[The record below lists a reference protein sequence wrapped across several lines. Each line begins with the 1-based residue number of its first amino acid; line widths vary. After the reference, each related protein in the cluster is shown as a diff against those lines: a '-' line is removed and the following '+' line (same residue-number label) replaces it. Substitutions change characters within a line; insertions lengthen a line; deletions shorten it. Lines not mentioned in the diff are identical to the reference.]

1 MSLQETNA
9 TFLGLNNENEF
20 FSQHYLAEVFKG
32 DLSALIKQWEES
44 EQEAPHKALRKLN
57 TPYFALRQKIKTERK
72 KDKRIALQREFF
84 KQLLGV
90 LGIQWQPQN
99 QKLSSKIELP
109 ILANIKNQL
118 WVLGALD
125 QDDEG
130 LDPLSLA
137 PLKEQYLGDGPHLL
151 DATKQD
157 YYALLNDHIFSI
169 DEPPRWVMLIS
180 DRQLVL
186 IDRYKWSQ
194 NRMLRFDFEEILGRR
209 DDLTLKATAVLL
221 HCDSLVN
228 ENGESQLDKLEENS
242 HKHAFGVSE
251 DLKYA
256 LRESIELLGN
266 EAAKQ
271 LLARDD
277 VSFTGKSALDAN
289 ELSRECLRYMY
300 RMLFLLYI
308 EARPEL
314 NYVPHKVEAWR
325 TGYSLDALRDLELVK
340 LTTEESRTGTF
351 FHQSLSRLF
360 DLIHSGYQ
368 PEKQIALKMYEKLE
382 EENKK
387 KGDPK
392 AKIDMELEGESLSF
406 SLQGL
411 DSHLFD
417 PSRTPMLNKV
427 AFTNETLQTIIQ
439 AMSLTRKQKGKR
451 GRGRV
456 SYAQLGI
463 NQLGAVY
470 EALLSYRGFF
480 ANENLYEVTEASKK
494 GTPDDLETG
503 YFVTAAQ
510 IDEFTDEEKVYDRD
524 PETKLKKLRIHKQ
537 GKFIYRLAGRDRQK
551 SASYY
556 TPEVL
561 TKTLVKYTL
570 KERLNPKDDN
580 GVEQPL
586 SAQAILNL
594 TVCEPAMGSAAFLNE
609 AVNQLSEAYLTR
621 RQTEL
626 NKRIPHDEYA
636 AVMQRVKMHIADH
649 NVYGVDLNPIAVE
662 LAEVS
667 LWLNALNGEHQVP
680 WFGYQLFNGN
690 SLIGARR
697 DVYPAHSLEKQSKD
711 TLWYSR
717 VPRRLEPTTLMD
729 PLSQQKK
736 SERKPDEVYHFLLP
750 DPGMVGVND
759 KVAKQLKPDT
769 FKIIT
774 AWKKEF
780 LKPFDA
786 FEIEMLQ
793 AFSQA
798 IDELWATHTKM
809 LADDRNRTEDIF
821 DIWGQVA
828 QEHFTSTSEKDRI
841 RANGIFNHNARLASP
856 YRILK
861 LVMDYWC
868 ALWFWPLDKVD
879 ELPSREQWLFD
890 LNTLLISNGTFTFEP
905 EQKGLGFEVEDNT
918 SQNQNQ
924 QDLLAPAVQ
933 QGGLFDDEPKQ
944 LDLQREETQAA
955 RSVYNRSGELN
966 LEKLFKTPQFK
977 GLKMANDLAEN
988 YKFFHWELNFADVFA
1003 DNGGFD
1009 IMLGNPPW
1017 LKVEWEEK
1025 GILGDHNPRFVL
1037 HNLSATKLREERQA
1051 AFERSSELQQAWFN
1065 ELESSEGT
1073 QSFLNA
1079 YQNYS
1084 ELKGSKAN
1092 LYKCFLPQAWRF
1104 GNIEGMSGFL
1114 HPEGIYDDPKGGLL
1128 RAQIYPRL
1136 KGHYQFHNELSLFS
1150 EVHHA
1155 TMYSINIYKTI
1166 KSEISSFK
1174 HIANLFSPTSIDVT
1188 FMHNGDGV
1196 VPGIKDDNSKW
1207 NIAGHKNRII
1217 NVDETTLITFAKL
1230 YDEPGTPTLQARL
1243 PAIHSQELMS
1253 VLDKFSKQ
1261 SKRLG
1266 DLGDDYFSSY
1276 MFDETKAQREG
1287 VHQRKTEFS
1296 SNNTKWVLSGPHFFV
1311 GTPFY
1316 KTPRTECTLNSH
1328 YDVVDL
1334 TDIPED
1340 YLPRTNYVLA
1350 CSDTEYLERT
1360 PLVPWKEKNEKGVEV
1375 KKPVTDYYRH
1385 VNREMIGSSAER
1397 THVSTICQP
1406 GIKHVNTVVSTAF
1419 KYNKDLLG
1427 YSGFCFSIVAD
1438 FRVKT
1443 TGMGHASTSL
1453 INQLPLPHYSSLLSV
1468 QRAISFRTLGLVCL
1482 VSGYKKLWK
1491 ECFDLNFINESWTAK
1506 SLCLRKERFVN
1517 MTAEWDGKYS
1527 LRSDFERRQALMEI
1541 DVLVSMAL
1549 DLTLEE
1555 LLTIY
1560 RVQFPVMRQYER
1572 ETHYDQ
1578 NGRMIFTP
1586 SKGLV
1591 GVGFP
1596 RKPSKKDDPVEVEY
1610 LDGTMESKH
1619 LGWEDICPDPAP
1631 TENGRRVNYADGNSY
1646 GKLKIPDGTKI
1657 HRTIMDDTL
1666 PGGPR
1671 EKTITYVAPFYLPD
1685 REEDY
1690 RVAWNVFTERF
1701 KDES

>member
-1 MSLQETNA
+1 MSLQETSA

-32 DLSALIKQWEES
+32 ELSTLIKQWEEG

-57 TPYFALRQKIKTERK
+57 TPYFALRQKVKTERK
-72 KDKRIALQREFF
+72 KEKRISLQREFF
-84 KQLLGV
+84 KQLLSA
-90 LGIQWQPQN
+90 LGIQWQPKN
-99 QKLSSKIELP
+99 QTLSAKIELP
-109 ILANIKNQL
+109 VLANIQNQL

-130 LDPLSLA
+130 LDPLSLT
-137 PLKEQYLGDGPHLL
+137 PLKEQYIGDGPHLL

-256 LRESIELLGN
+256 LREAIELLGN
-266 EAAKQ
+266 EAAQQ
-271 LLARDD
+271 LLARED

-300 RMLFLLYI
+300 RVLFLLYI

-314 NYVPHKVEAWR
+314 NYVPHQVEAWR

-340 LTTEESRTGTF
+340 LTTEESRKGTF

-360 DLIHSGYQ
+360 TLIHKGYQ
-368 PEKQIALKMYEKLE
+368 PSKQRELGEEIENSDDEIKSEK
-382 EENKK
+382 
-387 KGDPK
+387 
-392 AKIDMELEGESLSF
+392 LSF

-417 PSRTPMLNKV
+417 PSRTAMLNKV

-480 ANENLYEVTEASKK
+480 ASTDLYEVTEASKK
-494 GTPDDLETG
+494 GSPDDLETG

-510 IDEFTDEEKVYDRD
+510 IDEFSDEEKVYDRD

-586 SAQAILNL
+586 TAEAILNL

-609 AVNQLSEAYLTR
+609 AVNQLAEAYLTR

-626 NKRIPHDEYA
+626 NQRIPHDEYA
-636 AVMQRVKMHIADH
+636 AVLQRVKMHIADH

-717 VPRRLEPTTLMD
+717 VPRRLEPATLMD
-729 PLSQQKK
+729 PLSQSKTSVINKGARQA
-736 SERKPDEVYHFLLP
+736 DEVYHFLLP
-750 DPGMVGVND
+750 DPGMCGITD

-769 FKIIT
+769 FKKIA

-780 LKPFDA
+780 LKPFEA
-786 FEIEMLQ
+786 FEIQMLQ

-821 DIWGQVA
+821 DIWGNSI
-828 QEHFTSTSEKDRI
+828 EEYHTSTSEKDRI
-841 RANGIFNHNARLASP
+841 RANGIFNHNARIASP

-890 LNTLLISNGTFTFEP
+890 LNTLLLSDGTFNFEP
-905 EQKGLGFEVEDNT
+905 EQQGLGFDAEPELGKDEE
-918 SQNQNQ
+918 Q
-924 QDLLAPAVQ
+924 QALLAPATQ
-933 QGGLFDDEPKQ
+933 QTGLFDDEPQQ
-944 LDLQREETQAA
+944 LDLPREETQAA
-955 RSVYNRSGELN
+955 RAVYTRSGELN
-966 LEKLFKTPQFK
+966 LEKLFKTPQFS
-977 GLKMANDLAEN
+977 GLKMANDLADN

-1003 DNGGFD
+1003 SNGGFD

-1025 GILGDHNPRFVL
+1025 GILGDYNPRFVL
-1037 HNLSATKLREERQA
+1037 HKLSATNLREERKA
-1051 AFERSSELQQAWFN
+1051 AFERSIELEQSWFSELEA
-1065 ELESSEGT
+1065 SEGT
-1073 QSFLNA
+1073 QNFLSA
-1079 YQNYS
+1079 YQNYP
-1084 ELKGSKAN
+1084 ELKGIQTN

-1104 GNIEGMSGFL
+1104 GNAEGNSGFL
-1114 HPEGIYDDPKGGLL
+1114 HPEGTYDDPKGGVL

-1136 KGHYQFHNELSLFS
+1136 KGHFQFVNELLLFS
-1150 EVHHA
+1150 EVDHHA
-1155 TMYSINIYKTI
+1155 KFSVNIYSASK
-1166 KSEISSFK
+1166 KEELEIS
-1174 HIANLFSPTSIDVT
+1174 HMANIFSPTSIDVS
-1188 FMHNGDGV
+1188 FLHNGEGS
-1196 VPGIKDDNSKW
+1196 VPGIKDINSKW
-1207 NIAGHKNRII
+1207 NVAGHASRII
-1217 NVDETTLITFAKL
+1217 DVNESTLITFAKL
-1230 YDEPGTPTLQARL
+1230 YDEPGTPYLQARL
-1243 PAIHSQELMS
+1243 PAIHSQELIS
-1253 VLDKFSKQ
+1253 VLEKFAEQ
-1261 SKRLG
+1261 PKRLG
-1266 DLGDDYFSSY
+1266 GLKEEYYSIE
-1276 MFDETKAQREG
+1276 MWHETKAQDDGTIQRET
-1287 VHQRKTEFS
+1287 QFPTQCKE
-1296 SNNTKWVLSGPHFFV
+1296 WILSGPHFFV

-1316 KTPRTECTLNSH
+1316 KTPRAQCTLNSH

-1334 TDIPED
+1334 TEIPED
-1340 YLPRTNYVLA
+1340 YLPRTNYIPNCIDA
-1350 CSDTEYLERT
+1350 EYLERT
-1360 PLVPWKEKNEKGVEV
+1360 PLVPWKEKNVEGDELQR
-1375 KKPVTDYYRH
+1375 PVTDYYRLSC
-1385 VNREMIGSSAER
+1385 RRQLSQSGER
-1397 THVSTICQP
+1397 TLISAVTPKSAAHIHP
-1406 GIKHVNTVVSTAF
+1406 VVSTTF
-1419 KYNKDLLG
+1419 KKNSDLLV
-1427 YSGFCFSIVAD
+1427 FSTLCSSLVYD
-1438 FRVKT
+1438 FWLKT
-1443 TGMGHASTSL
+1443 TGKNDLYESVLRLLPMVTS
-1453 INQLPLPHYSSLLSV
+1453 PS
-1468 QRAISFRTLGLVCL
+1468 ISIRGLVL
-1482 VSGYKKLWK
+1482 FSVTNHYMEFWENNFEEIFKVDGWSTKLAL
-1491 ECFDLNFINESWTAK
+1491 LNQEFFSQLSPSWEGGCA
-1506 SLCLRKERFVN
+1506 LR
-1517 MTAEWDGKYS
+1517 T
-1527 LRSDFERRQALMEI
+1527 DFERRQALVEI
-1541 DVLVSMAL
+1541 DVLVSQAL

-1578 NGRMIFTP
+1578 NGRIIFTP

-1591 GVGFP
+1591 GVGLS
-1596 RKPSKKDDPVEVEY
+1596 RKASKKDDPVEIEY
-1610 LDGTMESKH
+1610 PDGTKESKP

-1631 TENGRRVNYADGNSY
+1631 TENGRRINYAEGNSY
-1646 GKLKIPDGTKI
+1646 GKPKIPDGTKI
-1657 HRTIMDDTL
+1657 HRTVMDDTL

-1671 EKTITYVAPFYLPD
+1671 EKTITYVAPFYLPN

-1690 RVAWNVFTERF
+1690 RVAWEVFTERF
-1701 KDES
+1701 KDKS

>member
-1 MSLQETNA
+1 MSLQETSA

-32 DLSALIKQWEES
+32 ELSTLIKQWEES

-57 TPYFALRQKIKTERK
+57 TPYFALRQKVKTERK
-72 KDKRIALQREFF
+72 KDKRITLQREFF
-84 KQLLGV
+84 KQLLAA
-90 LGIQWQPQN
+90 LGIQWQPEN
-99 QKLSSKIELP
+99 KTLSPKIELP
-109 ILANIKNQL
+109 VLANIKNQL

-125 QDDEG
+125 VDDEG

-151 DATKQD
+151 EATKQD

-256 LRESIELLGN
+256 LREAIELLGN
-266 EAAKQ
+266 EAAQQ

-314 NYVPHKVEAWR
+314 NYVPHQVEAWR

-340 LTTEESRTGTF
+340 LTTEESRKGTF

-360 DLIHSGYQ
+360 TLIHEGYQ
-368 PEKQIALKMYEKLE
+368 PKKQRELGE
-382 EENKK
+382 EGST
-387 KGDPK
+387 GD
-392 AKIDMELEGESLSF
+392 DEFESQKLSF

-427 AFTNETLQTIIQ
+427 VFTNETLQTIIQ

-480 ANENLYEVTEASKK
+480 ANTDLYEVTEASKK
-494 GTPDDLETG
+494 GSPDDLETG
-503 YFVTAAQ
+503 YFVTSAQ
-510 IDEFTDEEKVYDRD
+510 IGEFTDEEKVYDRD

-586 SAQAILNL
+586 SANEILKL

-626 NKRIPHDEYA
+626 NQRIPHDEYA
-636 AVMQRVKMHIADH
+636 AVLQRVKMHIADH
-649 NVYGVDLNPIAVE
+649 NVYGIDLNPIAVE

-697 DVYPAHSLEKQSKD
+697 DVYPAHSLEKQGKD
-711 TLWYSR
+711 NLWYSC
-717 VPRRLEPTTLMD
+717 VPRRLEATTLCHSRAGGN
-729 PLSQQKK
+729 PLDTNKGARQ
-736 SERKPDEVYHFLLP
+736 PDEVYHFLLP
-750 DPGMVGVND
+750 DPGMVGVTD
-759 KVAKQLKPDT
+759 KVAKQLKPET
-769 FKIIT
+769 FKTIA

-786 FEIEMLQ
+786 FEIQMLQ

-798 IDELWATHTKM
+798 IDDLWATHTKM
-809 LADDRNRTEDIF
+809 LADDRDRTEDIF
-821 DIWGQVA
+821 DIWGQAV
-828 QEHFTSTSEKDRI
+828 QEQYTSTSEKDRI

-879 ELPSREQWLFD
+879 GLPSREQWLFD

-905 EQKGLGFEVEDNT
+905 EQKGLGFDIEENAD
-918 SQNQNQ
+918 QNQ
-924 QDLLAPAVQ
+924 QDLLAPAIQ
-933 QGGLFDDEPKQ
+933 QGGLFDDEPQQ
-944 LDLQREETQAA
+944 LDLPREETQAA

-966 LEKLFKTPQFK
+966 LEKLFKTPQFS
-977 GLKMANDLAEN
+977 GLKMANELADN

-1003 DNGGFD
+1003 NNGGFD

-1051 AFERSSELQQAWFN
+1051 AFERSAELEQAWFS
-1065 ELESSEGT
+1065 ELEASEGT
-1073 QSFLNA
+1073 QKFLNA
-1079 YQNYS
+1079 YQNYP
-1084 ELKGSKAN
+1084 ELKGIQTN

-1104 GNIEGMSGFL
+1104 GNDDGNSGFL
-1114 HPEGIYDDPKGGLL
+1114 HPEGIYDDPKGGAL
-1128 RAQIYPRL
+1128 RKEIYNRL
-1136 KGHYQFHNELSLFS
+1136 VMHCQFVNQRKLFDIGNTR
-1150 EVHHA
+1150 E
-1155 TMYSINIYKTI
+1155 YSINIYKVLEGKI
-1166 KSEISSFK
+1166 QFINIS
-1174 HIANLFSPTSIDVT
+1174 NLFDPKTIDSSLNHDGNGLVEGLKDTSGNWCLSGHLNRVIPVNYDALKRLVGNIDENQSFYDLQLPKIHSKEILSVLSKISIIST
-1188 FMHNGDGV
+1188 RLTNYEGNYYSTAHWNETTA
-1196 VPGIKDDNSKW
+1196 KDD
-1207 NIAGHKNRII
+1207 GLII
-1217 NVDETTLITFAKL
+1217 RDTGFIDGGELI
-1230 YDEPGTPTLQARL
+1230 
-1243 PAIHSQELMS
+1243 
-1253 VLDKFSKQ
+1253 
-1261 SKRLG
+1261 
-1266 DLGDDYFSSY
+1266 
-1276 MFDETKAQREG
+1276 
-1287 VHQRKTEFS
+1287 
-1296 SNNTKWVLSGPHFFV
+1296 LSGPHINICNPFSQ
-1311 GTPFY
+1311 TPKAVCDTHRAYESIDLTYIGSDYFPRVNY
-1316 KTPRTECTLNSH
+1316 IPSFTGEYESKTPTIAWGDSEIRVTNFYRAVYRGMLDSSQSRTLIPAIIPPNFSHINGLRSYLFEDNQALLKAVGFHSSIPYDFLVKATGKQNLHQVLDELPWPNLGVVRLALNVRVLLLNCLNQVYAELWEKEWNSEFKL
-1328 YDVVDL
+1328 DL
-1334 TDIPED
+1334 WASSSYILKLNRFQLLDAKLIPEY
-1340 YLPRTNYVLA
+1340 YL
-1350 CSDTEYLERT
+1350 
-1360 PLVPWKEKNEKGVEV
+1360 
-1375 KKPVTDYYRH
+1375 
-1385 VNREMIGSSAER
+1385 
-1397 THVSTICQP
+1397 
-1406 GIKHVNTVVSTAF
+1406 
-1419 KYNKDLLG
+1419 
-1427 YSGFCFSIVAD
+1427 
-1438 FRVKT
+1438 KT
-1443 TGMGHASTSL
+1443 
-1453 INQLPLPHYSSLLSV
+1453 
-1468 QRAISFRTLGLVCL
+1468 
-1482 VSGYKKLWK
+1482 
-1491 ECFDLNFINESWTAK
+1491 
-1506 SLCLRKERFVN
+1506 
-1517 MTAEWDGKYS
+1517 
-1527 LRSDFERRQALMEI
+1527 DFERRQALVEI

-1549 DLTLEE
+1549 GLTLEE

-1578 NGRMIFTP
+1578 NGRIIFTP

-1591 GVGFP
+1591 GVGLT
-1596 RKPSKKDDPVEVEY
+1596 RKASKKDDPVVIEY
-1610 LDGTMESKH
+1610 QDGTKENKP

-1631 TENGRRVNYADGNSY
+1631 TENGLRVNYADGNSY
-1646 GKLKIPDGTKI
+1646 GKPKIPDGTKI
-1657 HRTIMDDTL
+1657 HRTVMDDTL

-1671 EKTITYVAPFYLPD
+1671 EKTITYVAPFYLPN

-1690 RVAWNVFTERF
+1690 RVAWEVFTERF
-1701 KDES
+1701 NNKE

>member
-1 MSLQETNA
+1 MSLQETSA

-32 DLSALIKQWEES
+32 ELSTLIKQWEES

-57 TPYFALRQKIKTERK
+57 TPYFALRQKVKTERK

-84 KQLLGV
+84 KQLLSA
-90 LGIQWQPQN
+90 LGIQWQPKN
-99 QKLSSKIELP
+99 QTLSAKIELP
-109 ILANIKNQL
+109 VLANIQNQL

-130 LDPLSLA
+130 LDPLSLK
-137 PLKEQYLGDGPHLL
+137 PLQEQYIGDGPHLL
-151 DATKQD
+151 EATKQD

-209 DDLTLKATAVLL
+209 DDLTLKATSVLL

-256 LRESIELLGN
+256 LREAIELLGN
-266 EAAKQ
+266 EAAQQ
-271 LLARDD
+271 LLKRDD

-300 RMLFLLYI
+300 RVLFLLYI

-314 NYVPHKVEAWR
+314 NYVPHQVEAWR

-360 DLIHSGYQ
+360 TLIHEGYQ
-368 PEKQIALKMYEKLE
+368 PKKQRELGQEKAEEIAGSNEVPQSEKH
-382 EENKK
+382 
-387 KGDPK
+387 
-392 AKIDMELEGESLSF
+392 SF

-480 ANENLYEVTEASKK
+480 ATQDLYEVTEASKK
-494 GTPDDLETG
+494 GSPDDLETG

-510 IDEFTDEEKVYDRD
+510 IDEFKDDEKVYDRD

-586 SAQAILNL
+586 SAEEILNL

-621 RQTEL
+621 RQTER

-636 AVMQRVKMHIADH
+636 AVLQRVKMHIADH

-697 DVYPAHSLEKQSKD
+697 DVYPAHSLEKQGKD

-717 VPRRLEPTTLMD
+717 VPRRLEATTLMD
-729 PLSQQKK
+729 SLSQVKTPVDHKGKRQ
-736 SERKPDEVYHFLLP
+736 PDEVYHFLLP
-750 DPGMVGVND
+750 DPGMVGVTD

-769 FKIIT
+769 FKQIA

-780 LKPFDA
+780 LKPFEA
-786 FEIEMLQ
+786 FEIQMLQ

-798 IDELWATHTKM
+798 IDDLWAQHTKM

-821 DIWGQVA
+821 DIWGHNT
-828 QEHFTSTSEKDRI
+828 EEYHSSTSEKDRI
-841 RANGIFNHNARLASP
+841 RANGIFNHNARIASP

-868 ALWFWPLDKVD
+868 ALWFWPLDKAD

-890 LNTLLISNGTFTFEP
+890 LNTLLLSDGTFNFEP
-905 EQKGLGFEVEDNT
+905 EQQGLGFDAESKPVKDEE
-918 SQNQNQ
+918 Q
-924 QDLLAPAVQ
+924 QVLLVPTIQ
-933 QGGLFDDEPKQ
+933 QSGLFDDEPQQ
-944 LDLQREETQAA
+944 LDLPREETQAA
-955 RSVYNRSGELN
+955 RAVYNRSGELN

-1003 DNGGFD
+1003 NNGGFD

-1017 LKVEWEEK
+1017 LKVEWNES
-1025 GILGDHNPRFVL
+1025 GILGDYNPRFVL
-1037 HNLSATKLREERQA
+1037 HKLSATKLREERQA
-1051 AFERSSELQQAWFN
+1051 AFERSAELEHSWFSELEA
-1065 ELESSEGT
+1065 SEGT
-1073 QSFLNA
+1073 QNFLNA
-1079 YQNYS
+1079 YQNYP
-1084 ELKGSKAN
+1084 ELKGIQTN

-1104 GNIEGMSGFL
+1104 GNACGNSGFL
-1114 HPEGIYDDPKGGLL
+1114 HPEGTYDDPKGGLL

-1136 KGHYQFHNELSLFS
+1136 KGHYQFINELLLFS
-1150 EVHHA
+1150 EVDHHA
-1155 TMYSINIYKTI
+1155 KFSVNIYSVSKNENL
-1166 KSEISSFK
+1166 SVS
-1174 HIANLFSPTSIDVT
+1174 HIANLFSPSSIDVS
-1188 FMHNGDGV
+1188 FMHNGEGS
-1196 VPGIKDDNSKW
+1196 VPGIKDENSKW
-1207 NIAGHKNRII
+1207 NVAGHASRII
-1217 NVDETTLITFAKL
+1217 NVDETTLTTFAKL
-1230 YDEPGTPTLQARL
+1230 YDEPGTPFKQARL
-1243 PAIHSQELMS
+1243 PAIHSQELIS
-1253 VLDKFSKQ
+1253 VLEKFAKQ
-1261 SKRLG
+1261 PKRLG
-1266 DLGDDYFSSY
+1266 DLK
-1276 MFDETKAQREG
+1276 DEYYSLEMWHETNAQNDGTLKRET
-1287 VHQRKTEFS
+1287 QFPTQSKQ
-1296 SNNTKWVLSGPHFFV
+1296 WVLSGPHFFV

-1316 KTPRTECTLNSH
+1316 KTPRTQCTLNSH

-1334 TDIPED
+1334 TDIPKD
-1340 YLPRTNYVLA
+1340 YLPRTNYVPA
-1350 CSDTEYLERT
+1350 CSDVEYLERT
-1360 PLVPWKEKNEKGVEV
+1360 PLVHWKEKNEKGEKVQ
-1375 KKPVTDYYRH
+1375 KPVTDYYRLCY
-1385 VNREMIGSSAER
+1385 RGMLSQSGER
-1397 THVSTICQP
+1397 TLISTLIPP
-1406 GIKHVNTVVSTAF
+1406 GVAHIHGAQSTTFKTSETLVNQAIISASVI
-1419 KYNKDLLG
+1419 G
-1427 YSGFCFSIVAD
+1427 D
-1438 FRVKT
+1438 FYTKT
-1443 TGMGHASTSL
+1443 TGRSNLMATWASFPYLNWSESAKARFL
-1453 INQLPLPHYSSLLSV
+1453 GLSALSNHYAELWNELYSSNWVKDNWTSV
-1468 QRAISFRTLGLVCL
+1468 SPILNKKYFEYFSAIWSVGRP
-1482 VSGYKKLWK
+1482 
-1491 ECFDLNFINESWTAK
+1491 
-1506 SLCLRKERFVN
+1506 
-1517 MTAEWDGKYS
+1517 
-1527 LRSDFERRQALMEI
+1527 LRSDFERRQALVEI
-1541 DVLVSMAL
+1541 DVLVSQAL

-1578 NGRMIFTP
+1578 NGRIIFTS

-1591 GVGFP
+1591 GVGLP
-1596 RKPSKKDDPVEVEY
+1596 RKASKKDAPVVIEY
-1610 LDGTMESKH
+1610 PGGTKESKP
-1619 LGWEDICPDPAP
+1619 LGWEDICPDPAT

-1646 GKLKIPDGTKI
+1646 GKAKIPDGTKI
-1657 HRTIMDDTL
+1657 HRTVMDDTL

-1690 RVAWNVFTERF
+1690 RVAWEVFTERF
-1701 KDES
+1701 DKEKS

>member
-1 MSLQETNA
+1 MSLQETTA

-32 DLSALIKQWEES
+32 ELSTLIKQWEES

-57 TPYFALRQKIKTERK
+57 TPYFALRQKVKTERK

-84 KQLLGV
+84 KQLLAA

-99 QKLSSKIELP
+99 KKLSAKIELP
-109 ILANIKNQL
+109 VLANIKNQL

-125 QDDEG
+125 VDDEG

-256 LRESIELLGN
+256 LREAIELLGN
-266 EAAKQ
+266 EAAQQ

-314 NYVPHKVEAWR
+314 NYVPHQVEAWR

-340 LTTEESRTGTF
+340 LTTEESRKGTF

-360 DLIHSGYQ
+360 TLIHQGYQ
-368 PEKQIALKMYEKLE
+368 PNKQRELGE
-382 EENKK
+382 ETQGSDDEF
-387 KGDPK
+387 
-392 AKIDMELEGESLSF
+392 ESQKLSF

-480 ANENLYEVTEASKK
+480 AAEDLYEVTEASKK
-494 GTPDDLETG
+494 GSPDDLETG
-503 YFVTAAQ
+503 YFVTSAQ

-586 SAQAILNL
+586 SANEILKL

-626 NKRIPHDEYA
+626 NQRIPHDEYA
-636 AVMQRVKMHIADH
+636 AVLQRVKMHIADH

-711 TLWYSR
+711 SLWYSR

-736 SERKPDEVYHFLLP
+736 SDRKPDEVYHFLLP
-750 DPGMVGVND
+750 DQGMVGVTD
-759 KVAKQLKPDT
+759 KVAKQLKPET
-769 FKIIT
+769 FKTIA

-786 FEIEMLQ
+786 FEIQMLQ

-809 LADDRNRTEDIF
+809 LADDRDRTEDIF

-828 QEHFTSTSEKDRI
+828 QEHYTSTSEKDRI

-918 SQNQNQ
+918 SQNQ

-944 LDLQREETQAA
+944 LDLHREETQAA

-977 GLKMANDLAEN
+977 GLKMANDLADN

-1003 DNGGFD
+1003 NNGGFD

-1037 HNLSATKLREERQA
+1037 HKLSATKLREERQS
-1051 AFERSSELQQAWFN
+1051 AFDRSSELEKAWFT

-1073 QSFLNA
+1073 QNFLNA
-1079 YQNYS
+1079 YQNYP
-1084 ELKGSKAN
+1084 ELKGVQTN
-1092 LYKCFLPQAWRF
+1092 LYKCFLPLGWRTCNVV
-1104 GNIEGMSGFL
+1104 GVQGFI
-1114 HPEGIYDDPKGGLL
+1114 HPEGVYDDKNGTKL
-1128 RAQIYPRL
+1128 RLCAFERL
-1136 KGHYQFHNELSLFS
+1136 RLHFQFRNELKLFPIGN
-1150 EVHHA
+1150 
-1155 TMYSINIYKTI
+1155 TRTYSVNVFGKR
-1166 KSEISSFK
+1166 KDDISFES
-1174 HIANLFSPTSIDVT
+1174 ISNLFSPSTID
-1188 FMHNGDGV
+1188 NCYSDEECKIQ
-1196 VPGIKDDNSKW
+1196 GIRNEQNKW
-1207 NIAGHKNRII
+1207 NTAGSNRRI
-1217 NVDETTLITFAKL
+1217 LKITEKELGIFSKIYGGGGPA
-1230 YDEPGTPTLQARL
+1230 TSCVL
-1243 PAIHSQELMS
+1243 PAIH
-1253 VLDKFSKQ
+1253 DKGFVNILNSFSKIGEKL
-1261 SKRLG
+1261 SCLAKE
-1266 DLGDDYFSSY
+1266 YSTTV
-1276 MFDETKAQREG
+1276 MWDETGAKNDNTII
-1287 VHQRKTEFS
+1287 RKTCFQND
-1296 SNNTKWVLSGPHFFV
+1296 NNKVILSGPHIYV
-1311 GTPFY
+1311 ANPY
-1316 KTPRTECTLNSH
+1316 ANNPKAECTSPKA
-1328 YDVVDL
+1328 YDVLDSVSVFNG
-1334 TDIPED
+1334 IK
-1340 YLPRTNYVLA
+1340 PRTNYQIGCDLSEYRSRIPKVGF
-1350 CSDTEYLERT
+1350 SDEKLFTDYFRIVYRAMLDAGMERT
-1360 PLVPWKEKNEKGVEV
+1360 L
-1375 KKPVTDYYRH
+1375 
-1385 VNREMIGSSAER
+1385 ISAVIPKQVGHINGLR
-1397 THVSTICQP
+1397 SY
-1406 GIKHVNTVVSTAF
+1406 AF
-1419 KYNKDLLG
+1419 K
-1427 YSGFCFSIVAD
+1427 
-1438 FRVKT
+1438 
-1443 TGMGHASTSL
+1443 
-1453 INQLPLPHYSSLLSV
+1453 
-1468 QRAISFRTLGLVCL
+1468 
-1482 VSGYKKLWK
+1482 
-1491 ECFDLNFINESWTAK
+1491 
-1506 SLCLRKERFVN
+1506 
-1517 MTAEWDGKYS
+1517 
-1527 LRSDFERRQALMEI
+1527 
-1541 DVLVSMAL
+1541 
-1549 DLTLEE
+1549 
-1555 LLTIY
+1555 
-1560 RVQFPVMRQYER
+1560 
-1572 ETHYDQ
+1572 
-1578 NGRMIFTP
+1578 
-1586 SKGLV
+1586 
-1591 GVGFP
+1591 
-1596 RKPSKKDDPVEVEY
+1596 
-1610 LDGTMESKH
+1610 
-1619 LGWEDICPDPAP
+1619 
-1631 TENGRRVNYADGNSY
+1631 
-1646 GKLKIPDGTKI
+1646 
-1657 HRTIMDDTL
+1657 
-1666 PGGPR
+1666 
-1671 EKTITYVAPFYLPD
+1671 
-1685 REEDY
+1685 DY
-1690 RVAWNVFTERF
+1690 RKMLIIAGHHQ
-1701 KDES
+1701 SILYI

>member
-1 MSLQETNA
+1 MSLQETSA

-32 DLSALIKQWEES
+32 ELSTLIKQWEEG

-57 TPYFALRQKIKTERK
+57 TPYFALRQKVKTERK
-72 KDKRIALQREFF
+72 KEKRISLQREFF
-84 KQLLGV
+84 KQLLSA
-90 LGIQWQPQN
+90 LGIQWQPEN
-99 QKLSSKIELP
+99 KSLSPKIELP
-109 ILANIKNQL
+109 VLASIKNQL

-130 LDPLSLA
+130 LDPLSLK
-137 PLKEQYLGDGPHLL
+137 PLKEQYIGDGPHLL

-256 LRESIELLGN
+256 LREAIELLGN
-266 EAAKQ
+266 EAAQQ

-314 NYVPHKVEAWR
+314 NYVPHQVEAWR

-340 LTTEESRTGTF
+340 LTTEESRKGTF

-360 DLIHSGYQ
+360 TLIHQGYQ
-368 PEKQIALKMYEKLE
+368 PNKQRKLGEEKYEESTTTNEALQSQK
-382 EENKK
+382 
-387 KGDPK
+387 
-392 AKIDMELEGESLSF
+392 LSF

-494 GTPDDLETG
+494 GSPDDLETG

-510 IDEFTDEEKVYDRD
+510 IDEFTNEEKVYDRD

-586 SAQAILNL
+586 SAEEILNL

-636 AVMQRVKMHIADH
+636 AVLQRVKMHIADH

-697 DVYPAHSLEKQSKD
+697 DVYPANSLEKQSKD

-729 PLSQQKK
+729 PLSQHKK
-736 SERKPDEVYHFLLP
+736 SDRKPDEVYHFLLP
-750 DPGMVGVND
+750 DPGMVGVTD

-769 FKIIT
+769 FKTIA

-786 FEIEMLQ
+786 FEIQMLQ

-809 LADDRNRTEDIF
+809 LADDRERTEDIL
-821 DIWGQVA
+821 DIWG
-828 QEHFTSTSEKDRI
+828 
-841 RANGIFNHNARLASP
+841 
-856 YRILK
+856 
-861 LVMDYWC
+861 
-868 ALWFWPLDKVD
+868 
-879 ELPSREQWLFD
+879 
-890 LNTLLISNGTFTFEP
+890 
-905 EQKGLGFEVEDNT
+905 
-918 SQNQNQ
+918 
-924 QDLLAPAVQ
+924 
-933 QGGLFDDEPKQ
+933 
-944 LDLQREETQAA
+944 
-955 RSVYNRSGELN
+955 
-966 LEKLFKTPQFK
+966 
-977 GLKMANDLAEN
+977 
-988 YKFFHWELNFADVFA
+988 
-1003 DNGGFD
+1003 
-1009 IMLGNPPW
+1009 
-1017 LKVEWEEK
+1017 
-1025 GILGDHNPRFVL
+1025 
-1037 HNLSATKLREERQA
+1037 
-1051 AFERSSELQQAWFN
+1051 
-1065 ELESSEGT
+1065 
-1073 QSFLNA
+1073 
-1079 YQNYS
+1079 
-1084 ELKGSKAN
+1084 
-1092 LYKCFLPQAWRF
+1092 
-1104 GNIEGMSGFL
+1104 
-1114 HPEGIYDDPKGGLL
+1114 
-1128 RAQIYPRL
+1128 
-1136 KGHYQFHNELSLFS
+1136 
-1150 EVHHA
+1150 
-1155 TMYSINIYKTI
+1155 
-1166 KSEISSFK
+1166 
-1174 HIANLFSPTSIDVT
+1174 
-1188 FMHNGDGV
+1188 
-1196 VPGIKDDNSKW
+1196 
-1207 NIAGHKNRII
+1207 
-1217 NVDETTLITFAKL
+1217 
-1230 YDEPGTPTLQARL
+1230 
-1243 PAIHSQELMS
+1243 
-1253 VLDKFSKQ
+1253 
-1261 SKRLG
+1261 
-1266 DLGDDYFSSY
+1266 
-1276 MFDETKAQREG
+1276 
-1287 VHQRKTEFS
+1287 
-1296 SNNTKWVLSGPHFFV
+1296 
-1311 GTPFY
+1311 
-1316 KTPRTECTLNSH
+1316 
-1328 YDVVDL
+1328 
-1334 TDIPED
+1334 
-1340 YLPRTNYVLA
+1340 
-1350 CSDTEYLERT
+1350 
-1360 PLVPWKEKNEKGVEV
+1360 
-1375 KKPVTDYYRH
+1375 
-1385 VNREMIGSSAER
+1385 
-1397 THVSTICQP
+1397 
-1406 GIKHVNTVVSTAF
+1406 
-1419 KYNKDLLG
+1419 
-1427 YSGFCFSIVAD
+1427 
-1438 FRVKT
+1438 
-1443 TGMGHASTSL
+1443 
-1453 INQLPLPHYSSLLSV
+1453 
-1468 QRAISFRTLGLVCL
+1468 
-1482 VSGYKKLWK
+1482 
-1491 ECFDLNFINESWTAK
+1491 
-1506 SLCLRKERFVN
+1506 
-1517 MTAEWDGKYS
+1517 
-1527 LRSDFERRQALMEI
+1527 
-1541 DVLVSMAL
+1541 
-1549 DLTLEE
+1549 
-1555 LLTIY
+1555 
-1560 RVQFPVMRQYER
+1560 
-1572 ETHYDQ
+1572 
-1578 NGRMIFTP
+1578 
-1586 SKGLV
+1586 
-1591 GVGFP
+1591 
-1596 RKPSKKDDPVEVEY
+1596 
-1610 LDGTMESKH
+1610 
-1619 LGWEDICPDPAP
+1619 
-1631 TENGRRVNYADGNSY
+1631 
-1646 GKLKIPDGTKI
+1646 
-1657 HRTIMDDTL
+1657 
-1666 PGGPR
+1666 
-1671 EKTITYVAPFYLPD
+1671 
-1685 REEDY
+1685 
-1690 RVAWNVFTERF
+1690 
-1701 KDES
+1701 

>member
-1 MSLQETNA
+1 MSLQETTA

-32 DLSALIKQWEES
+32 ELSTLIKQWEES

-57 TPYFALRQKIKTERK
+57 TPYFALRQKVKTERK

-84 KQLLGV
+84 KQLLAA

-99 QKLSSKIELP
+99 KKLSAKIELP
-109 ILANIKNQL
+109 VLANIKNQL

-125 QDDEG
+125 VDDEG

-256 LRESIELLGN
+256 LREAIELLGN
-266 EAAKQ
+266 EAAQQ

-314 NYVPHKVEAWR
+314 NYVPHQVEAWR

-340 LTTEESRTGTF
+340 LTTEESRKGTF

-360 DLIHSGYQ
+360 TLIHQGYQ
-368 PEKQIALKMYEKLE
+368 PNKQRELGE
-382 EENKK
+382 ETQGSDDEF
-387 KGDPK
+387 
-392 AKIDMELEGESLSF
+392 ESQKLSF

-494 GTPDDLETG
+494 GSPDDLETG

-510 IDEFTDEEKVYDRD
+510 IDEFSDEEKVYDRD

-586 SAQAILNL
+586 SANEILKL

-626 NKRIPHDEYA
+626 NQRIPHDEYA
-636 AVMQRVKMHIADH
+636 AVLQRVKMHIADH

-711 TLWYSR
+711 SLWYSR

-736 SERKPDEVYHFLLP
+736 SDRKPDEVYHFLLP
-750 DPGMVGVND
+750 DQGMVGVTD
-759 KVAKQLKPDT
+759 KVAKQLKPET
-769 FKIIT
+769 FKTIA

-786 FEIEMLQ
+786 FEIQMLQ

-809 LADDRNRTEDIF
+809 LADDRDRTEDIF

-828 QEHFTSTSEKDRI
+828 QEHYTSTSEKDRI

-918 SQNQNQ
+918 SQNQ

-944 LDLQREETQAA
+944 LDLHREETQAA

-977 GLKMANDLAEN
+977 GLKMANDLADN

-1003 DNGGFD
+1003 NNGGFD

-1037 HNLSATKLREERQA
+1037 HKLSATKLREERQS
-1051 AFERSSELQQAWFN
+1051 AFDRSSELEKAWFN

-1073 QSFLNA
+1073 QNFLNA
-1079 YQNYS
+1079 YQNYH

-1104 GNIEGMSGFL
+1104 GNAFGISGFI
-1114 HPEGIYDDPKGGLL
+1114 HPDGPYGDPKAGLL
-1128 RAQIYPRL
+1128 RKYIYQRL
-1136 KGHYQFHNELSLFS
+1136 TSHFHFINQKKLFPIGNTREYSL
-1150 EVHHA
+1150 
-1155 TMYSINIYKTI
+1155 NIYRSRCDEISFDHISNLFTPKTI
-1166 KSEISSFK
+1166 DLCYS
-1174 HIANLFSPTSIDVT
+1174 H
-1188 FMHNGDGV
+1188 DGSGAI
-1196 VPGIKDDNSKW
+1196 PGIKDDSDNW
-1207 NIAGHKNRII
+1207 
-1217 NVDETTLITFAKL
+1217 NVDGHESRITRMDLKYLKALVSLF
-1230 YDEPGTPTLQARL
+1230 DESGTVANEARL
-1243 PAIHSQELMS
+1243 PAIHSSELIS
-1253 VLDKFSKQ
+1253 VLNKYENHPERILDYANDFHSVDIFWNETESQ
-1261 SKRLG
+1261 
-1266 DLGDDYFSSY
+1266 DDG
-1276 MFDETKAQREG
+1276 TILR
-1287 VHQRKTEFS
+1287 
-1296 SNNTKWVLSGPHFFV
+1296 NTQFPKSIDRWILSGPHFSI
-1311 GTPFY
+1311 GNPFY
-1316 KTPRTECTLNSH
+1316 QTPKAICDTHRAYENI
-1328 YDVVDL
+1328 DL
-1334 TDIPED
+1334 EELPDS
-1340 YLPRTNYVLA
+1340 YVPRTNYIPA
-1350 CSDTEYLERT
+1350 CGDNAYRDRSPVVNWPAMEKGSPSKMIDYFRLVHRRRLSQSGERT
-1360 PLVPWKEKNEKGVEV
+1360 MMACIIPPGVGV
-1375 KKPVTDYYRH
+1375 INTC
-1385 VNREMIGSSAER
+1385 
-1397 THVSTICQP
+1397 VST
-1406 GIKHVNTVVSTAF
+1406 VF
-1419 KYNKDLLG
+1419 KSSGTLLDFA
-1427 YSGFCFSIVAD
+1427 GFLFSLPAD
-1438 FRVKT
+1438 FYIKSTGKSDLYGEGLRKFPIAFNAGIRLRVMLLNSITFDYK
-1443 TGMGHASTSL
+1443 SL
-1453 INQLPLPHYSSLLSV
+1453 WEENFSDEFKNDSYSIKGS
-1468 QRAISFRTLGLVCL
+1468 L
-1482 VSGYKKLWK
+1482 VSSNSFSKLTGSW
-1491 ECFDLNFINESWTAK
+1491 NNEVAV
-1506 SLCLRKERFVN
+1506 R
-1517 MTAEWDGKYS
+1517 GH
-1527 LRSDFERRQALMEI
+1527 FERRQALIEI
-1541 DVLVSMAL
+1541 DVLVSIAL
-1549 DLTLEE
+1549 GLTLKE
-1555 LLTIY
+1555 LLAIY

-1578 NGRMIFTP
+1578 NGRIIFTP

-1591 GVGFP
+1591 GVGLP
-1596 RKPSKKDDPVEVEY
+1596 RKASKKDDPVEIEY
-1610 LDGTMESKH
+1610 PDGTEESKA
-1619 LGWEDICPDPAP
+1619 LGWEDICPDRAP
-1631 TENGRRVNYADGNSY
+1631 TENGRRVNYTDGNSY
-1646 GKLKIPDGTKI
+1646 GKPKIPDGTKI
-1657 HRTIMDDTL
+1657 HRTVMDDTL

-1701 KDES
+1701 KDKS